1 LEAYVALPFLKSAPK
16 KCLGLH
22 VGASQIRVVEIE
34 RSKSGL
40 MLTNVGWMETPSEA
54 YVGSHLENPSIVSGA
69 LSRLLASRNIRTKRV
84 IGTIDNNDT
93 IARTIVLPSMAKKDL
108 RKAIVFETEASLPST
123 GEENILD
130 YQILRVFENP
140 EDNSE
145 QVEVLIL
152 STHRQNAVA
161 LAEAMTQA
169 DLKPV
174 AIDLT
179 PIAVF
184 RAERRSD
191 TYLEQGEDL
200 IVITINDRCIDL
212 TIIHQGHVRLVR
224 SLPIGASNMLDILGE
239 KPLFSDKEDAF
250 KKGAD
255 EGVSEPEPEQD
266 SPDAFDP
273 FAGGGRAAPSPFG
286 AGRGGLHM
294 SSPGE
299 APGIGRIE
307 SLITDLA
314 DETLNTM
321 RYGQSFGKE
330 QSEVKYA
337 LINGYFPYKENFI
350 ESLKEK
356 LGLDVFAGSPF
367 ASLDV
372 TSPSLDS
379 DLIDRFSPNF
389 SAACG
394 LALRGVGE
402 YE

>member
-1 LEAYVALPFLKSAPK
+1 MALPFLKSAPK

-22 VGASQIRVVEIE
+22 IGASQIRVVEIE
-34 RSKSGL
+34 RGKGGL
-40 MLTNVGWMETPSEA
+40 MLTNIGWMETPSEA

-108 RKAIVFETEASLPST
+108 RKAIIFETEASLPST

-130 YQILRVFENP
+130 YQILRLFENP

-152 STHRQNAVA
+152 STHRQNSVA

-179 PIAVF
+179 PIASF
-184 RAERRSD
+184 RAEKRSD

-239 KPLFSDKEDAF
+239 KPLFNDKGDAF
-250 KKGAD
+250 KK
-255 EGVSEPEPEQD
+255 SEETESPEPEQEQESAD
-266 SPDAFDP
+266 VFDP
-273 FAGGGRAAPSPFG
+273 FGGGGRAAPSPFG

-294 SSPGE
+294 SGPGE
-299 APGIGRIE
+299 GGPGIGRIE
-307 SLITDLA
+307 SVITDLA

-337 LINGYFPYKENFI
+337 MINGYFPYKESFI

-356 LGLDVFAGSPF
+356 LGLDVFSGNPF

-372 TSPSLDS
+372 TSPSLDG

>member
-1 LEAYVALPFLKSAPK
+1 MALPFLKSAPK

-22 VGASQIRVVEIE
+22 IGASQIRVVEIE

-169 DLKPV
+169 DLKPI

-179 PIAVF
+179 PIAAF

-239 KPLFSDKEDAF
+239 KPLFSDKEDAL

-255 EGVSEPEPEQD
+255 TGTPESEPEQD
-266 SPDAFDP
+266 SSDAFDP
-273 FAGGGRAAPSPFG
+273 FGGGGRAAPSPFG
-286 AGRGGLHM
+286 SGRGGLHM
-294 SSPGE
+294 STPGE
-299 APGIGRIE
+299 TPGIGRIE

-337 LINGYFPYKENFI
+337 MINGYFPYKESFI

-356 LGLDVFAGSPF
+356 LGLDVFSGSPF